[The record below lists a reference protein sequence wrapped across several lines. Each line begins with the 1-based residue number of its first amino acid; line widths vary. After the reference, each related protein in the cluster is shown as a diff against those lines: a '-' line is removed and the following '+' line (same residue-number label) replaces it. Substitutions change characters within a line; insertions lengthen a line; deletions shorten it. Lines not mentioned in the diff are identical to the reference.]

1 MFSIFD
7 GPDAHC
13 ILLSRRNRVISR
25 MVGLFEQNDATLV
38 QVEGYGPLE
47 RAIAR
52 DDSINFIM
60 IDLDSFESLATQVNY
75 LRHIRDTYP
84 DRPLILMSEDFE
96 TNEFGT
102 HRMMLADVSLRAPVP
117 DASLEI
123 ALLQAP
129 VNNLIWCSRLDAMRR
144 EQAQAAIDDNSLAVV
159 MAAE

>member
-13 ILLSRRNRVISR
+13 VILSKRAYVISR
-25 MVGLFEQNDATLV
+25 MVQVFRENEATIH
-38 QVEGYGPLE
+38 QVDDYAALE
-47 RAIAR
+47 RAITK

-60 IDLDSFESLATQVNY
+60 IDVDTHDNLCAQVDR

-84 DRPLILMSEDFE
+84 DKATILLSDEFE
-96 TNEFGT
+96 TDEFGT
-102 HRMMLADVSLRAPVP
+102 HRMMLADVSLRTPVL

-129 VNNLIWCSRLDAMRR
+129 VNNLVWCSRLEALR
-144 EQAQAAIDDNSLAVV
+144 
-159 MAAE
+159 AEKGQRDIRTLRVTEPASVG